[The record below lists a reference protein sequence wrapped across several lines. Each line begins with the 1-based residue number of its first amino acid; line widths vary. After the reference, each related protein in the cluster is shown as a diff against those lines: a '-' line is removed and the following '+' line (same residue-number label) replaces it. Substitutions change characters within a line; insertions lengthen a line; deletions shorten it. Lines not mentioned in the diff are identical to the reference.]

1 MRFDFETMRA
11 HYGESIGSY
20 QGRLVYV
27 GSKYDDIP
35 LGGSYC
41 LFDYNNALVIDGTL
55 VGSISVDGRIL
66 KRDKAVPWRLISKD
80 FAEGEPSAPPQ
91 SNANEVDLRGAD
103 IDKVLYNAMKAPINV
118 QSLSTGYANA
128 DELLKSAYDG
138 IYDELSYK
146 E

>member
-20 QGRLVYV
+20 QGAPVYV
-27 GSKYDDIP
+27 KSKYDVDEVS
-35 LGGSYC
+35 GYGTYC
-41 LFDYNNALVIDGTL
+41 LYDYNNALVIDGTL
-55 VGSISVDGRIL
+55 IGSISTEGRIL
-66 KRDKAVPWRLISKD
+66 KRDKAVPWRLISADFGIDKD
-80 FAEGEPSAPPQ
+80 ITIGK
-91 SNANEVDLRGAD
+91 NEDKQVDSS
-103 IDKVLYNAMKAPINV
+103 IDKVLYNAMKAPINI

-128 DELLKSAYDG
+128 DELLKSAYNS

>member
-80 FAEGEPSAPPQ
+80 ITIEKDITIGK
-91 SNANEVDLRGAD
+91 NEDKE
-103 IDKVLYNAMKAPINV
+103 IDSSIDEVLYNAMKAPIN
-118 QSLSTGYANA
+118 TYTPTIGYANA
-128 DELLKSAYDG
+128 DELLKSAYNS

>member
-20 QGRLVYV
+20 QGALVYV

-55 VGSISVDGRIL
+55 VGSIDVDGRIL
-66 KRDKAVPWRLISKD
+66 KRDKAVPWSLISKD
-80 FAEGEPSAPPQ
+80 ITIGK
-91 SNANEVDLRGAD
+91 NEDKE
-103 IDKVLYNAMKAPINV
+103 IDSSIDEVLYNAMKAPINTYTPT
-118 QSLSTGYANA
+118 TGYANA
-128 DELLKSAYDG
+128 DELLKSAYNS